1 MIIRELNIV
10 GFGKHSDTKIELSD
24 GINIIYG
31 ENESGKSTV
40 AAFVHAM
47 MYGVEKKRG
56 KPAPDSI
63 YGRYQPV
70 KEQWSGSMKFEYE
83 GRIYEIFR
91 SFPDAKK
98 PVVMDLATGLSV
110 DYEDIK
116 EAFGEEKIFDATLY
130 LPQDKNDDGAKIFD
144 SISAYTESMSMGRDE
159 HLDVSGAKKKL
170 KNKIKELEQAKSDKK
185 EELRALTEKC
195 ERLRQATADYD
206 KEAERLGGLREQ
218 LVATNPQKEEKVK
231 SLKAYINQ
239 LPEIELKY
247 ERLCQN
253 KKQVQLITQ
262 MEEEKNEGKS
272 SVNMRAKAAYYCLLL
287 GVLLLGV
294 TGTLLLPVSPVVKVL
309 LIVALVLVEGVVSFL
324 WDNVIIRRFA
334 GRFIENETNASVQES
349 ERCRK
354 LIEECEEL
362 KRSIEEYARGS
373 VNSFGV
379 NDEGMES
386 LRYGVEKLRESVDK
400 YYEMEN
406 ERVTGLSREIDRQ
419 EWMLE
424 DISHKMQGE
433 NYETVLDTLEK
444 CRGDISFLDKKI
456 KAANTAKELIDKIS
470 KELGGGFK
478 AEIIKDFSENVAAF
492 TIGEYERVLLDD
504 NMGIKLLGKN
514 GFTDIAKLSY
524 GTVKQVYLALRLAV
538 AKWLGQENMPMVID
552 DGFAFFDDQRLKET
566 LIGISKQL
574 KGQVIVFTCHKRE
587 EQVLLE
593 LGLAYNSIKM

>member
-10 GFGKHSDTKIELSD
+10 GFGKHSDIKIELSE
-24 GINIIYG
+24 GTNVIYG

-70 KEQWSGSMKFEYE
+70 KGMWSGSMKFEYE

-91 SFPDAKK
+91 EFPDTKK
-98 PVVMDLATGLSV
+98 PVIMDLATGLSV

-116 EAFGEEKIFDATLY
+116 ETFGEEKIFDSTLY

-144 SISAYTESMSMGRDE
+144 NISAYTESMSMGRAE
-159 HLDVSGAKKKL
+159 HLDVSEAKKRL
-170 KNKIKELEQAKSDKK
+170 KNKIKELEQEKSYKK
-185 EELRALTEKC
+185 QEMTALDEKC
-195 ERLRQATADYD
+195 EFLRQASADYD
-206 KEAERLGGLREQ
+206 KEAGRLWKLREQ
-218 LVATNPQKEEKVK
+218 LAANNPQKEKKVE
-231 SLKAYINQ
+231 SLKAYISQ

-262 MEEEKNEGKS
+262 MEEEKNQGKS
-272 SVNMRAKAAYYCLLL
+272 SVNMRAKAAYYCILL

-294 TGTLLLPVSPVVKVL
+294 TGALLLPAPPVVKVL
-309 LIVALVLVEGVVSFL
+309 LIIVLVLAEGVISFL
-324 WDNVIIRRFA
+324 WDNVIIRQFA

-362 KRSIEEYARGS
+362 KRSIEDYAKGS

-379 NDEGMES
+379 NDEGMEN

-406 ERVTGLSREIDRQ
+406 ERVTSLSREIDRQ

-424 DISHKMQGE
+424 DISRRMQGE
-433 NYETVLDTLEK
+433 NYENVLEALEIA
-444 CRGDISFLDKKI
+444 RGEIAFLDKKI

-492 TIGEYERVLLDD
+492 TLGEYERVLLDD

-514 GFTDIAKLSY
+514 GFVDISKLSY

-538 AKWLGQENMPMVID
+538 AKWLGQGNMPMIID
-552 DGFAFFDDQRLKET
+552 DGFAFFDDQRMKET

-574 KGQVIVFTCHKRE
+574 KGQVIIFTCHKRE
-587 EQVLLE
+587 KQVLLE
-593 LGLAYNSIKM
+593 QGLTYNFIKM